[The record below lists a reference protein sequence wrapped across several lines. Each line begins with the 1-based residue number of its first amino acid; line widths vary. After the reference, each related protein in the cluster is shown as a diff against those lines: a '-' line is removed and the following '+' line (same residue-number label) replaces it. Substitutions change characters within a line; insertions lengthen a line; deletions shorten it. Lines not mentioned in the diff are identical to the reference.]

1 MAEYIDRNYI
11 VKAYIDLCKALN
23 QKSKIC
29 PGADEPTVKNVFA
42 IVMHAPAADVA
53 PVVHGKWEPGNPIC
67 PVCGENKFKDL
78 DADVWA
84 DWQPKFCPNC
94 GARMDK
100 EDEHEAG

>member
-94 GARMDK
+94 GARMGK
-100 EDEHEAG
+100 EDEHEIG

>member
-11 VKAYIDLCKALN
+11 VKAYIDLCKALS

-42 IVMHAPAADVA
+42 IVMHAPAADVVE
-53 PVVHGKWEPGNPIC
+53 VVRCKNCFYYKPF
-67 PVCGENKFKDL
+67 GECNNTGSTVKPD
-78 DADVWA
+78 DY
-84 DWQPKFCPNC
+84 CSY

-100 EDEHEAG
+100 EDET

>member
-11 VKAYIDLCKALN
+11 VKAYIDLCKALS

-42 IVMHAPAADVA
+42 IVMHAPAADVVE
-53 PVVHGKWEPGNPIC
+53 VVHGKWEPGNPIC
-67 PVCGENKFKDL
+67 PVCGESKFKDL

-94 GARMDK
+94 GARMGK
-100 EDEHEAG
+100 EET